1 MTTLIDSL
9 QTKDTVTINGM
20 ATNSSSLDSNVD
32 YFFQI
37 GAMRGK
43 DPISLFSKAF
53 NEDPLTA
60 MKILFWS
67 RDVRGG
73 AGERQLFR
81 NVVSYLTL
89 VSPKVL
95 AKNLH
100 LFSEYGRWDDI
111 FILFGTPLEK
121 DVLGLIAQCL
131 AEEDGLLA
139 KWLPRK
145 GAIANKVRRFL
156 GLNPKGYR
164 KLIVGLSNT
173 VEQKMSAKDW
183 KSIEYG
189 TVPSLAMSRYL
200 SAFYKNDGERFS
212 EYSESLVKGEAKVNA
227 GAVYPYD
234 VVKGLIASN
243 SKDTIN
249 VSVAQWDSLPNFME
263 GSEKRILPVVD
274 TSDSMGTGIG
284 TNANL
289 QCIDVAIS
297 LGLYIS
303 ERNEG
308 TFKDAFI
315 TFSERPTLQ
324 VLKGNLLERL
334 ASLQSA
340 DWGFNTNLERVFEV
354 ILRQAVKHNVSSD
367 EMPTDILIL
376 SDMQFDEA
384 CVSENTALDMMK
396 EKFDDYGYELPNVVF
411 WNLNSYGSQAP
422 VSFEENGTALI
433 SGFSPAILK
442 SILSGETFTPK
453 SILMD
458 TIGSERYS
466 AVTI

>member
-1 MTTLIDSL
+1 MTTLIDAL
-9 QTKDTVTINGM
+9 QTKDTVTTNGM
-20 ATNSSSLDSNVD
+20 VTNSSSKDSNVD

-53 NEDPLTA
+53 AEDPLTA
-60 MKILFWS
+60 IKILFWS

-81 NVVSYLTL
+81 DVVVYLAI

-95 AKNLH
+95 VKNLH

-156 GLNPKGYR
+156 NLDPKGYR

-183 KSIEYG
+183 ESINYE

-200 SAFYKNDGERFS
+200 KSFHKNDGERFS
-212 EYSESLVKGEAKVNA
+212 SYSESLVKGEVKVNA

-234 VVKGLIASN
+234 IVKSITTCDN
-243 SKDTIN
+243 NDTIN

-274 TSDSMGTGIG
+274 TSGSMGTGIG

-308 TFKDAFI
+308 PFKDAFI

-324 VLKGNLLERL
+324 ILKGNLLERL
-334 ASLQSA
+334 ASLKSA
-340 DWGFNTNLERVFEV
+340 EWGFSTNLERVFEV
-354 ILRQAVKHNVSSD
+354 VLRQAVKHNLSAD

-384 CVSENTALDMMK
+384 CVADHTALDMIK
-396 EKFDDYGYELPNVVF
+396 EMFDDHGYVLPNIVF

-422 VSFEENGTALI
+422 VSFNEDGTALI

-442 SILSGETFTPK
+442 SILSGETFTPY

>member
-1 MTTLIDSL
+1 MTLIDAL
-9 QTKDTVTINGM
+9 QIKDSVTTNGM
-20 ATNSSSLDSNVD
+20 VTNSSSLDANVD

-37 GAMRGK
+37 GAMRGE
-43 DPISLFSKAF
+43 DPKPLFARAF
-53 NEDPLTA
+53 AEDPLTA

-81 NVVSYLTL
+81 NTVSYLAY
-89 VSPKVL
+89 VAPKVL
-95 AKNLH
+95 GKNLH

-111 FILFGTPLEK
+111 FVLLDTPMEK
-121 DVLGLIAQCL
+121 DVLGLIAQHL
-131 AEEDGLLA
+131 DKKDGLLA

-145 GAIANKVRRFL
+145 GAIANKVRKFL
-156 GLNPKGYR
+156 KLDPKGYR

-183 KSIEYG
+183 DSIDYG

-200 SAFYKNDGERFS
+200 TAFYKNDEVRFS
-212 EYSESLVKGEAKVNA
+212 EYSESLRKGEAKVNA
-227 GAVYPYD
+227 SAVYPYD
-234 VVKGLIASN
+234 VVKALAYS
-243 SKDTIN
+243 SSTKDVGDVAI
-249 VSVAQWDSLPNFME
+249 AQWDSLPNYME
-263 GSEKRILPVVD
+263 GSEKRILPLVD
-274 TSDSMGTGIG
+274 VSGSMMTNVG

-289 QCIDVAIS
+289 NCIDVAIS

-315 TFSERPTLQ
+315 TFSENPKLEF
-324 VLKGNLLERL
+324 LKGSLLERL
-334 ASLQSA
+334 YSLQSA
-340 DWGFNTNLERVFEV
+340 DWGYNTDLEKVFELV
-354 ILRQAVKHNVSSD
+354 LGQALKHDVSEK
-367 EMPTDILIL
+367 EMPTDLIIL

-384 CVSENTALDMMK
+384 NTSSQTALDMMR
-396 EKFDDYGYELPNVVF
+396 EKYDDCGYKMPNIIF

-422 VSFEENGTALI
+422 VTFKEDGTALI

-442 SILSGETFTPK
+442 SILAGETFTPQ

-458 TIGSERYS
+458 AIGGERYS
-466 AVTI
+466 VVTI